1 MNIALRNRAA
11 QSDYVTGQL
20 ELRQNEL
27 NLQKSNNQIRVDV
40 QNAIIG
46 LQQAHARYQA
56 AEKARVLEQQTVDG
70 DRQRYALGAS
80 TPYQVVQDERDLANA
95 ESTEMQALA
104 NYSHARIAFD
114 QAVGT
119 TLEVNH
125 ISLEEALLGRVSRVS
140 ALPANLAAGG
150 RP

>member
-1 MNIALRNRAA
+1 M
-11 QSDYVTGQL
+11 
-20 ELRQNEL
+20 
-27 NLQKSNNQIRVDV
+27 
-40 QNAIIG
+40 
-46 LQQAHARYQA
+46 
-56 AEKARVLEQQTVDG
+56 DG